1 MIATVQ
7 RVSKA
12 KVEINNSIYSEIGDG
27 VLILLCVERDDDS
40 KQAIKMSDKILNFC
54 ILEVDRVT
62 MTSSLRDLEED
73 VMIISQFTLA
83 AITNK
88 GNKPSFH
95 KAAKPNKAKEIYDQF
110 VQIFKDSSL
119 NVQTGKFGEIMNITL
134 TNKGPITFNSVSYT
148 HLTLPTNREV

>member
-7 RVSKA
+7 RVSEA

-54 ILEVDRVT
+54 ILEGDSGT
-62 MTSSLRDLEED
+62 MSASLRDLEED

-134 TNKGPITFNSVSYT
+134 TNKGPITFNFRT
-148 HLTLPTNREV
+148 

>member
-7 RVSKA
+7 RVSEA

-40 KQAIKMSDKILNFC
+40 KQAINMSDKILNFC
-54 ILEVDRVT
+54 ILEGDSGT
-62 MTSSLRDLEED
+62 MSASLRELEED

-134 TNKGPITFNSVSYT
+134 TNKGPITFNFRT
-148 HLTLPTNREV
+148 

>member
-7 RVSKA
+7 RVSEA

-54 ILEVDRVT
+54 ILEGDSGT
-62 MTSSLRDLEED
+62 MSASLRELEED

-95 KAAKPNKAKEIYDQF
+95 KAAKPEDAKLLYDEF
-110 VQIFKDSSL
+110 VTGFKKVSDKVSE
-119 NVQTGKFGEIMNITL
+119 GKFGAFMEIMIKNS
-134 TNKGPITFNSVSYT
+134 GPVTFNFSI
-148 HLTLPTNREV
+148 

>member
-7 RVSKA
+7 RVSEA
-12 KVEINNSIYSEIGDG
+12 KVEINNSIYSEIGEG
-27 VLILLCVERDDDS
+27 VLILLCVESDDDS
-40 KQAIKMSDKILNFC
+40 NQAIKMSDKILNFC
-54 ILEVDRVT
+54 MLEGDSRI
-62 MTSSLRDLEED
+62 MSASLRDLEED

-134 TNKGPITFNSVSYT
+134 TNKGPITFNFRT
-148 HLTLPTNREV
+148 

>member
-7 RVSKA
+7 RVSEA
-12 KVEINNSIYSEIGDG
+12 KVEINNSIYSEIGEG
-27 VLILLCVERDDDS
+27 VLILLCVESDDDS

-54 ILEVDRVT
+54 ILEGDSGT
-62 MTSSLRDLEED
+62 MSASLRNLEED

-83 AITNK
+83 AVTNK

-95 KAAKPNKAKEIYDQF
+95 KAAKPTKAKEIYDEF

-134 TNKGPITFNSVSYT
+134 TNKGPITFNFRT
-148 HLTLPTNREV
+148 

>member
-1 MIATVQ
+1 MLPFK
-7 RVSKA
+7 RVSEA

-54 ILEVDRVT
+54 ILEGDSGT
-62 MTSSLRDLEED
+62 MSASLRELEED

-134 TNKGPITFNSVSYT
+134 INKGPITFNFRT
-148 HLTLPTNREV
+148 

>member
-7 RVSKA
+7 RVSEA
-12 KVEINNSIYSEIGDG
+12 KVEINNNIYSEIGEG
-27 VLILLCVERDDDS
+27 VLILLCVESDDDS
-40 KQAIKMSDKILNFC
+40 QQAIKMSDKILNFC
-54 ILEVDRVT
+54 ILEGDSGT
-62 MTSSLRDLEED
+62 MSASLRDLEED

-134 TNKGPITFNSVSYT
+134 TNKGPITFNFRT
-148 HLTLPTNREV
+148 

>member
-7 RVSKA
+7 RVSDA
-12 KVEINNSIYSEIGDG
+12 KVEINNSIYSEIGEG
-27 VLILLCVERDDDS
+27 VLILLCVESDDDS

-54 ILEVDRVT
+54 ILEGDSGT
-62 MTSSLRDLEED
+62 MSASLRELEED

-83 AITNK
+83 AVTNK

-95 KAAKPNKAKEIYDQF
+95 KAAKPTKAKEIYDEF

-134 TNKGPITFNSVSYT
+134 TNKGPITFNFRT
-148 HLTLPTNREV
+148 

>member
-7 RVSKA
+7 RVSEA
-12 KVEINNSIYSEIGDG
+12 KVEINNSIYSEIGEG
-27 VLILLCVERDDDS
+27 VLILLCVESDDDS
-40 KQAIKMSDKILNFC
+40 QQAIKMSDKILNFC
-54 ILEVDRVT
+54 ILEGDNGT
-62 MTSSLRDLEED
+62 MSASLMELGED

-95 KAAKPNKAKEIYDQF
+95 KAAKPNKAKEIYNQF

-134 TNKGPITFNSVSYT
+134 TNKGPITFNFRT
-148 HLTLPTNREV
+148 

>member
-7 RVSKA
+7 RVSEA

-54 ILEVDRVT
+54 ILEGDSGA
-62 MTSSLRDLEED
+62 MSASLRELEED

-134 TNKGPITFNSVSYT
+134 TNKGPITFNFRT
-148 HLTLPTNREV
+148 

>member
-7 RVSKA
+7 RVSQA
-12 KVEINNSIYSEIGDG
+12 KVEINNSIYSEIGEG

-54 ILEVDRVT
+54 ILEGDSGT
-62 MTSSLRDLEED
+62 MSASLKDLEED

-110 VQIFKDSSL
+110 VQIFNDSSL

-134 TNKGPITFNSVSYT
+134 TNKGPITFNFRT
-148 HLTLPTNREV
+148 

>member
-7 RVSKA
+7 RVSEA

-40 KQAIKMSDKILNFC
+40 QQAIKMSDKILNFC
-54 ILEVDRVT
+54 ILEGDNGT
-62 MTSSLRDLEED
+62 MSASLKELEED

-134 TNKGPITFNSVSYT
+134 TNKGPITFNFRT
-148 HLTLPTNREV
+148 

>member
-7 RVSKA
+7 RVSEA
-12 KVEINNSIYSEIGDG
+12 KVEINNSIYSEIGEG
-27 VLILLCVERDDDS
+27 VLILLCVESDDDS

-54 ILEVDRVT
+54 ILEGDSGT
-62 MTSSLRDLEED
+62 MSASLRELEED

-95 KAAKPNKAKEIYDQF
+95 KAAKPHKAKEIYDEF
-110 VQIFKDSSL
+110 IQIFRDSSL

-134 TNKGPITFNSVSYT
+134 INQGPITFNFRT
-148 HLTLPTNREV
+148 

>member
-7 RVSKA
+7 RVSEA
-12 KVEINNSIYSEIGDG
+12 KVEINNSIYSEIGEG
-27 VLILLCVERDDDS
+27 ILILLCVEGDDDS

-54 ILEVDRVT
+54 ILEGDSGT
-62 MTSSLRDLEED
+62 MSASLKELEED

-83 AITNK
+83 AVTNK

-95 KAAKPNKAKEIYDQF
+95 KAAKPTKAKEIYDEF

-134 TNKGPITFNSVSYT
+134 TNKGPITFNFRT
-148 HLTLPTNREV
+148 

>member
-7 RVSKA
+7 RVSEA
-12 KVEINNSIYSEIGDG
+12 KVEINNSIYSEIGEG
-27 VLILLCVERDDDS
+27 VLILLCVESDDDS
-40 KQAIKMSDKILNFC
+40 VQAIKMTDKILNFC
-54 ILEVDRVT
+54 ILEGDSGT
-62 MTSSLRDLEED
+62 MSASLRELEED

-95 KAAKPNKAKEIYDQF
+95 KAAKPNKAKKIYDQF

-134 TNKGPITFNSVSYT
+134 TNKGPITFNFRT
-148 HLTLPTNREV
+148 

>member
-7 RVSKA
+7 RVSEA
-12 KVEINNSIYSEIGDG
+12 KVEINNSIYSEIGEG

-54 ILEVDRVT
+54 ILEGDSGT
-62 MTSSLRDLEED
+62 MSANLRELEED

-95 KAAKPNKAKEIYDQF
+95 KAAKPNKAKEIYNQF

-134 TNKGPITFNSVSYT
+134 TNKGPITFNFRT
-148 HLTLPTNREV
+148 

>member
-7 RVSKA
+7 RVSEA

-54 ILEVDRVT
+54 ILEGDSGT
-62 MTSSLRDLEED
+62 MSASLRELEED

-95 KAAKPNKAKEIYDQF
+95 KAAKPNKAKEIYDEF

-134 TNKGPITFNSVSYT
+134 TNKGPITFNFRT
-148 HLTLPTNREV
+148 

>member
-7 RVSKA
+7 RVSEA

-27 VLILLCVERDDDS
+27 VLILLCVERDADS

-54 ILEVDRVT
+54 ILEGDSGT
-62 MTSSLRDLEED
+62 MSASLRELEED

-134 TNKGPITFNSVSYT
+134 TNKGPITFNFRT
-148 HLTLPTNREV
+148 

>member
-7 RVSKA
+7 RVSEA

-54 ILEVDRVT
+54 ILEGDSGT
-62 MTSSLRDLEED
+62 MSASLRELEED

-83 AITNK
+83 AVTNK

-95 KAAKPNKAKEIYDQF
+95 KAAKPTKAKEIYDQF

-134 TNKGPITFNSVSYT
+134 TNKGPITFNFRT
-148 HLTLPTNREV
+148 

>member
-7 RVSKA
+7 RVSEA
-12 KVEINNSIYSEIGDG
+12 KVEINNSIYSEIGEG
-27 VLILLCVERDDDS
+27 VLILLCVESDDDS
-40 KQAIKMSDKILNFC
+40 QQAIKMSDKILNFC
-54 ILEVDRVT
+54 ILEGDSGT
-62 MTSSLRDLEED
+62 MSASLRELEED

-95 KAAKPNKAKEIYDQF
+95 KAAKPNKAKEIYNQF
-110 VQIFKDSSL
+110 VRIFKDSSL

-134 TNKGPITFNSVSYT
+134 TNKGPITFNFRT
-148 HLTLPTNREV
+148 

>member
-1 MIATVQ
+1 VIATVQ
-7 RVSKA
+7 RVSEA
-12 KVEINNSIYSEIGDG
+12 KVEINNSTYSEIGEG
-27 VLILLCVERDDDS
+27 VLILLCVERGDDP
-40 KQAIKMSDKILNFC
+40 KQAIKMSDKILNFS
-54 ILEVDRVT
+54 ILEGDRGI
-62 MTSSLRDLEED
+62 MSASLRELEED

-134 TNKGPITFNSVSYT
+134 TNKGPITFNFRT
-148 HLTLPTNREV
+148 

>member
-7 RVSKA
+7 RVSEA

-54 ILEVDRVT
+54 ILEGDSGT
-62 MTSSLRDLEED
+62 MSASLRELGED

-134 TNKGPITFNSVSYT
+134 TNKGPITFNFRT
-148 HLTLPTNREV
+148 

>member
-7 RVSKA
+7 RVSEA
-12 KVEINNSIYSEIGDG
+12 KVEINNSIYSEIGEG

-40 KQAIKMSDKILNFC
+40 KKAIKMSDKILNFC
-54 ILEVDRVT
+54 ILEGDSGT
-62 MTSSLRDLEED
+62 MSASLRELEED

-95 KAAKPNKAKEIYDQF
+95 KAAKPSKAKEIYDQF

-134 TNKGPITFNSVSYT
+134 TNKGPITFNFRT
-148 HLTLPTNREV
+148 

>member
-7 RVSKA
+7 RVSEA
-12 KVEINNSIYSEIGDG
+12 KVEINNSIYSEIGEG

-54 ILEVDRVT
+54 ILEGDSST
-62 MTSSLRDLEED
+62 MSASLRELEED

-134 TNKGPITFNSVSYT
+134 TNKGPITFNFRT
-148 HLTLPTNREV
+148 

>member
-7 RVSKA
+7 RVSEA

-54 ILEVDRVT
+54 ILEGDSRT
-62 MTSSLRDLEED
+62 MSASLRELEED

-134 TNKGPITFNSVSYT
+134 TNKGPITFNFRT
-148 HLTLPTNREV
+148 

>member
-7 RVSKA
+7 RVSEA

-54 ILEVDRVT
+54 ILEGDSGT
-62 MTSSLRDLEED
+62 MSASLRELEED

-95 KAAKPNKAKEIYDQF
+95 KAAKPNQAKEIYDQF

-134 TNKGPITFNSVSYT
+134 TNKGPITFNFRT
-148 HLTLPTNREV
+148 

>member
-7 RVSKA
+7 RVSEA
-12 KVEINNSIYSEIGDG
+12 KVEINNSIYSEIGEG

-54 ILEVDRVT
+54 ILEGDSGT
-62 MTSSLRDLEED
+62 MSASLRELEED

-134 TNKGPITFNSVSYT
+134 TKKGPITFNYST
-148 HLTLPTNREV
+148 

>member
-7 RVSKA
+7 RVSEA
-12 KVEINNSIYSEIGDG
+12 KVEINNSIYSEIGEG

-40 KQAIKMSDKILNFC
+40 EQAIKMSDKILNFC
-54 ILEVDRVT
+54 ILEGDSGT
-62 MTSSLRDLEED
+62 MSASLRELEED

-134 TNKGPITFNSVSYT
+134 TNKGPITFNFRT
-148 HLTLPTNREV
+148 

>member
-7 RVSKA
+7 RVSEA

-27 VLILLCVERDDDS
+27 VLILLCVESDDDS
-40 KQAIKMSDKILNFC
+40 QQAIKMSDKILNFF
-54 ILEVDRVT
+54 ILEGDKGT
-62 MTSSLRDLEED
+62 MSASLRELEED

-134 TNKGPITFNSVSYT
+134 TNKGPITFNFRT
-148 HLTLPTNREV
+148 

>member
-7 RVSKA
+7 RVSGA

-27 VLILLCVERDDDS
+27 VLIFLCVERDDDS

-54 ILEVDRVT
+54 ILEGDSGT
-62 MTSSLRDLEED
+62 MSASLRELEED

-119 NVQTGKFGEIMNITL
+119 NVQTGKFGDIMNITL
-134 TNKGPITFNSVSYT
+134 TNKGPITFNFRT
-148 HLTLPTNREV
+148 

>member
-1 MIATVQ
+1 VIATVQ
-7 RVSKA
+7 RVSEA
-12 KVEINNSIYSEIGDG
+12 KVEINNSIYSEIGEG
-27 VLILLCVERDDDS
+27 VLILLCVESDDDS

-54 ILEVDRVT
+54 ILEGDSGT
-62 MTSSLRDLEED
+62 MSASLRELEED

-83 AITNK
+83 AVTNK

-95 KAAKPNKAKEIYDQF
+95 KAAKPTKAKEIYDEF

-134 TNKGPITFNSVSYT
+134 TNKGPITFNFRT
-148 HLTLPTNREV
+148 

>member
-7 RVSKA
+7 RVSEA
-12 KVEINNSIYSEIGDG
+12 KVEINNSIYSQIGDG

-54 ILEVDRVT
+54 ILEGDNCT
-62 MTSSLRDLEED
+62 MSASLMELEED

-95 KAAKPNKAKEIYDQF
+95 KAAKPNQAKEIYDQF

-134 TNKGPITFNSVSYT
+134 TNKGPITFNFRT
-148 HLTLPTNREV
+148 